1 MILKNVR
8 ANWLFINRV
17 DDNGNYRVSFEV
29 TKEQDAELRALLE
42 EVAKANNTSLKDC
55 DWSGSRKEE
64 NGVITYSAKA
74 SQEITLKNGTRKTV
88 ELPVFNIKAQRLTDE
103 EVPGVKNGAI
113 VNVSVEPYFAKH
125 KAKKGVMLG
134 LRSIQLLKYELYEGE
149 NPFQDEST
157 DNDFG
162 SEDEGVFQ

>member
-1 MILKNVR
+1 MILKNVK

-29 TKEQDAELRALLE
+29 TKDQDAELKAALE

-74 SQEITLKNGTRKTV
+74 SQEITLKDGTKKTV
-88 ELPVFNIKAQRLTDE
+88 ELPVFNIKAQRLTAE
-103 EVPGVKNGAI
+103 EVPGVKNGAT
-113 VNVSVEPYFAKH
+113 VNISVEPYFAKH

-149 NPFQDEST
+149 NPFKDES
-157 DNDFG
+157 DDAPFG

>member
-55 DWSGSRKEE
+55 NWSGSRKEE

>member
-29 TKEQDAELRALLE
+29 TKEQDAELRASLE

-74 SQEITLKNGTRKTV
+74 SREITLKNGTRKTV

-113 VNVSVEPYFAKH
+113 VNVSVEPYFARH

>member
-1 MILKNVR
+1 MILKNVT

-29 TKEQDAELRALLE
+29 TKEQDAELKAALE

-74 SQEITLKNGTRKTV
+74 SQEITLKDGTKKTV
-88 ELPVFNIKAQRLTDE
+88 DLPVYNIRAQRFADGE
-103 EVPGVKNGAI
+103 IPSVKNGAT

-134 LRSIQLLKYELYEGE
+134 LRSIQLLKYELYEGD
-149 NPFQDEST
+149 NPFKDESK
-157 DNDFG
+157 DIPFG
-162 SEDEGVFQ
+162 PEDEGVFE